1 MKHLA
6 QKIFSPLL
14 AFLVLFST
22 LSFTVDKHYCGNS
35 LVDVAVFSS
44 TKGCGMEN
52 TVNTDC
58 PDTSLQKKC
67 CDDEE
72 ISFQGQ
78 KEITVTIDDLT
89 IDQQLF
95 LVSYVYS
102 YINLFEGL
110 KENIIP
116 FKNYSSPLVVK
127 DIQLL
132 DQTFLI

>member
-1 MKHLA
+1 MKQLIH
-6 QKIFSPLL
+6 KIASLL
-14 AFLVLFST
+14 MAFVVLLST
-22 LSFTVDKHYCGNS
+22 LSFNVDMHYCGDT
-35 LVDVAVFSS
+35 LVDIAVFSS
-44 TKGCGMEN
+44 TESCGMDM
-52 TVNTDC
+52 VMDTDC
-58 PDTSLQKKC
+58 LDTSLQKKC
-67 CDDEE
+67 CNDEE

-78 KEITVTIDDLT
+78 KEITVTVDDLT

-110 KENIIP
+110 QENIVP

-132 DQTFLI
+132 DETFLI